1 MIYNSSYVMQKIVAI
16 ILICTKVASSTL
28 IIDLFLTYW
37 CTASFE
43 IYVPVYAFVALL
55 KLLLYS
61 IVLKFALKIE
71 KTESTGAFKI
81 SIHGDNNPFTVIT
94 LPDHYEVAGLR
105 NISLIAM

>member
-1 MIYNSSYVMQKIVAI
+1 MQKIVAT

-43 IYVPVYAFVALL
+43 IYVPAYAVVTLL
-55 KLLLYS
+55 KLLLYAF
-61 IVLKFALKIE
+61 VLKFALKIE

-81 SIHGDNNPFTVIT
+81 SIHGNNNPSTVIT
-94 LPDHYEVAGLR
+94 LQDHYEVAGLR
-105 NISLIAM
+105 NVSLIAM